1 MTADP
6 TEADQAVADYTAS
19 LPTKRMAAAVLFFDD
34 TDRLL
39 LVEPAYTKT
48 YWELPGGCVE
58 ANESPRAAAVREIQ
72 EELGLTVE
80 PGRLL
85 TIDWV
90 PPRPGRTEGL
100 MIVFDGGQLS
110 HEQVAAIQLPPDE
123 LRGWAWSTPH
133 EQEQRLSPLLARRAA
148 ASSRARA
155 EGQTAYLENGH
166 AAS

>member
-6 TEADQAVADYTAS
+6 ADADQAVADYTAG

-34 TDRLL
+34 DDRLL

-85 TIDWV
+85 VIDWV
-90 PPRPGRTEGL
+90 PPQSGRTEGL
-100 MIVFDGGQLS
+100 MVVFDGGTLTP
-110 HEQVAAIQLPPDE
+110 ARTARIQLTPDE
-123 LRGWAWSTPH
+123 LRSWAWSTRQ
-133 EQEQRLSPLLARRAA
+133 EQEDRLSPLLARRAA
-148 ASSRARA
+148 AAGKARI
-155 EGQTAYLENGH
+155 EGATAYLENGYQF
-166 AAS
+166 S